1 MRRRFVLALGVLVL
15 AGLQAPSA
23 QEGYSRHGLVGCPDG
38 ASDSNELV
46 IRAIY
51 VLSNTPEAK
60 GADWVAFRITTE
72 TIGPSQTY
80 TWRTDP
86 WLPATSRLEPDDY
99 TGGGRIVATHSA
111 MTWGREQEKTP

>member
-23 QEGYSRHGLVGCPDG
+23 QEGYSRHSLVGCPDG

-51 VLSNTPEAK
+51 VRSNTPKAK
-60 GADWVAFRITTE
+60 VADWVAFRVTTE
-72 TIGPSQTY
+72 TIGPSETY

-86 WLPATSRLEPDDY
+86 GSRRPPGWSP
-99 TGGGRIVATHSA
+99 TTTAAAVVSWPRI
-111 MTWGREQEKTP
+111 RQ